1 MGQVGN
7 FKREYLAN
15 GSEWE
20 AHFLNGKRAYMKE
33 LLPRSAA
40 RGVTVLLRSE

>member
-20 AHFLNGKRAYMKE
+20 AHLLNGKRAY
-33 LLPRSAA
+33 
-40 RGVTVLLRSE
+40 TN